1 MSMKK
6 FKFIVFSGLL
16 LIIHSIVIG
25 QEVTFP
31 LDINQALIN
40 QPNKNLTL
48 QRHSQ
53 LDDTL
58 SLPFE
63 DDFSRTGVYPY
74 DGLWLDSGVFINN
87 NYSAR
92 PFTIGI
98 ATFDGLNQNG
108 KPYQP
113 GSNEDLIADYL
124 TSRPIDL
131 VVPPGDTTVWIS
143 FFYQP
148 QGLGD
153 IPESKDSLV
162 LQFKDTGNVWNTVW
176 KVNGRGDTAFQRVNI
191 RITDV
196 IYLFKGFQFRFYNIA
211 TVNGNRD
218 HWNLDYLT
226 FKKNTVGNAAIVDN
240 ALLRPQISLLSEF
253 TSMPYTHYKPLG
265 LSAMKSSIEDTIYNI
280 DYGNTSYTA
289 AMEVIQDGFSIFNGS
304 AIPSTPVPQVY
315 LPFSI
320 PLNNFSFPLQN
331 TDSADFLFKSY
342 FSHPGAETNSFNDT
356 SYLHQ
361 HFYNYYS
368 YDDGSAEVSYGL
380 AGNVDV
386 SLAYKFDVKIADTLR
401 GVQIFFNPTGE
412 NVTNKLFQLTVWS
425 NIDLG
430 NNQSIEM
437 YRMINQK
444 PDTVLGINGFRTYL
458 FDTTLVVGPGNIW
471 VGIIQNEPQSLYG
484 IGLDR
489 NTDSRSKMFYH
500 FDGNWYQSD
509 IKGSW
514 LIRPIFGKK
523 IVNVS
528 VVEVESNAT
537 KFLLSPNPA
546 NNTFLLEF
554 ENRKNNIYQYQI
566 FNSLGA
572 LIQQEKIKSSKNID
586 ISRLSAG
593 VYFVRLLD
601 IENNSASVEKLFI
614 Q

>member
-1 MSMKK
+1 MKK
-6 FKFIVFSGLL
+6 FKFIVFSSLL
-16 LIIHSIVIG
+16 FIIHSIVTG

-31 LDINQALIN
+31 LNINQALIN
-40 QPNKNLTL
+40 QSNKNLIQ

-63 DDFSRTGVYPY
+63 DDFSRAGVYPY
-74 DGLWLDSGVFINN
+74 EGLWLDSGVFINN
-87 NYSAR
+87 NYSER

-113 GSNEDLIADYL
+113 GSSEDFIADYL

-131 VVPPGDTTVWIS
+131 VVPPEDTTVWIS

-153 IPESKDSLV
+153 IPEGKDSLV

-176 KVNGRGDTAFQRVNI
+176 KINGRSDTAFQRVNI
-191 RITDV
+191 RITDD

-226 FKKNTVGNAAIVDN
+226 LKKNTIGNAAIVDN

-280 DYGNTSYTA
+280 DYGNASYTA
-289 AMEVIQDGFSIFNGS
+289 AMDISQNGTSIFNGTTVT
-304 AIPSTPVPQVY
+304 STPVPNVY
-315 LPFSI
+315 IPYSI
-320 PLNNFSFPLQN
+320 PLNNFSFPIQN

-342 FSHPGAETNSFNDT
+342 FSQPGVLSNSYNDT
-356 SYLHQ
+356 SYLDQ

-368 YDDGSAEVSYGL
+368 YDDGSAEVGYGL
-380 AGNVDV
+380 TGNVDV
-386 SLAYKFDVKIADTLR
+386 SLAYKFDVKIADTLI

-489 NTDSRSKMFYH
+489 NTDSRSKMYYH

-528 VVEVESNAT
+528 VAEVESKAI

-546 NNTFLLEF
+546 NNTFHLEF
-554 ENRKNNIYQYQI
+554 ENRKNKIYEYQI

-572 LIQQEKIKSSKNID
+572 LILKEKIKSSKNID

-593 VYFVRLLD
+593 IYFVRLLD
-601 IENNSASVEKLFI
+601 TENRSASIEKLFV